1 MKIKGDQKEKYIN
14 LGGISYIKICDNP
27 DDKAFIC
34 KTRSF
39 SQLKA
44 LVEKYS
50 VIKTDG
56 NFIIHRF
63 VFDSEKKK
71 WGLCVTKNYTGEEDL
86 EFPLSIS
93 TLVGKIHNE

>member
-1 MKIKGDQKEKYIN
+1 MRKIKEDQKEEYKN
-14 LGGISYIKICDNP
+14 LWGISRIKICDNP
-27 DDKAFIC
+27 DDKTFIC

-39 SQLKA
+39 EQLKA

-56 NFIIHRF
+56 SFIIHRF

-71 WGLCVTKNYTGEEDL
+71 WRLFATKTYTGEKNL
-86 EFPLSIS
+86 EFPLSAL
-93 TLVGKIHNE
+93 TLGCG

>member
-1 MKIKGDQKEKYIN
+1 VKIEEDQKNKYIN
-14 LGGISYIKICDNP
+14 LWGISYIKVCDNP

-39 SQLKA
+39 GRLKA
-44 LVEKYS
+44 LVEKYP

-56 NFIIHRF
+56 NSVIHRF

-71 WGLCVTKNYTGEEDL
+71 WGLYSTKTYTGEKDL
-86 EFPLSIS
+86 ELPM
-93 TLVGKIHNE
+93 